1 MGNVRLDP
9 FEGNLMNTTN
19 RISILIVTAQLC
31 LQVCYAGDF
40 YVNPG
45 QSIQAAIDSASY
57 GDTVHVAAGSY
68 VENITHKNGVAL
80 IGADPST
87 TVIDGNQS
95 GSVVTS
101 PECDPNTLLT
111 NFKITNGY
119 SGTGGGL
126 NTDYFSSPTVNNC
139 IFADNSA
146 NYGGGGMYINVGCAA
161 KISNSI
167 FQSNSADDDGGAIC
181 YNGFSEFEGPYSI
194 VDNCSFVNNTAR
206 RGGGLY
212 NIDYSNPTVRNST
225 FYGNTAVFG
234 GGICNDHSNPK
245 IFNCMFIFNEAVD
258 AGGGIINHE
267 SSPAINNCSFV
278 GKSSSYGRSID
289 NYKSNFEIKNC
300 IMWGDTSVNEIHNTL
315 STPEISNCNIA
326 GCGGSGVGW
335 DTSMGI
341 DGGGNIDDDPL
352 FLDPNGVDGIA
363 GTTDD
368 DLRLSSGSPC
378 IDAGDNTAV
387 TEPNDID
394 GLPRIVDGDCDGTA
408 TVDMGAHELDWLY
421 AGDFEG
427 GDCDV
432 DLGDFAV
439 MAQSWQLDNPAIDI
453 MPYLDPDGIID
464 IQEMFILCEHWL
476 DSN

>member
-1 MGNVRLDP
+1 MS
-9 FEGNLMNTTN
+9 TTN
-19 RISILIVTAQLC
+19 RISILIVTVQLC

-45 QSIQAAIDSASY
+45 QSIQAAIDSTSY

-68 VENITHKNGVAL
+68 VENITLKNGVAL
-80 IGADPST
+80 IGAGPST

-95 GSVVTS
+95 GSVIDS
-101 PECDPNTLLT
+101 PACDPNTLLS
-111 NFKITNGY
+111 NFMITNGY
-119 SGTGGGL
+119 SGNGGGL
-126 NTDYFSSPTVNNC
+126 NMNYFSSPTVSNC
-139 IFADNSA
+139 IFSENIAI
-146 NYGGGGMYINVGCAA
+146 YGGGGIHRNPGCHPT
-161 KISNSI
+161 ISHCTFIGNRSD
-167 FQSNSADDDGGAIC
+167 FGGAIC
-181 YNGFSEFEGPYSI
+181 NNGFSLDYGPYPHIVNCLFIGNSASRGGAI
-194 VDNCSFVNNTAR
+194 YSVDN
-206 RGGGLY
+206 
-212 NIDYSNPTVRNST
+212 SNPTVTDCT
-225 FYGNTAVFG
+225 FHANTAISDG
-234 GGICNDHSNPK
+234 SGIY
-245 IFNCMFIFNEAVD
+245 NEYVSD
-258 AGGGIINHE
+258 PII
-267 SSPAINNCSFV
+267 S
-278 GKSSSYGRSID
+278 
-289 NYKSNFEIKNC
+289 NC
-300 IMWGDTSVNEIHNTL
+300 IFWNNNSLLVSEIYNDQ
-315 STPEISNCNIA
+315 SAPEISNCNIA

-335 DTSMGI
+335 DASMGI

-427 GDCDV
+427 DDCDV

-439 MAQSWQLDNPAIDI
+439 MAQSWLLDNPAIDI
-453 MPYLDPDGIID
+453 VPYQDPDGIID
-464 IQEMFILCEHWL
+464 LGELSLLAAHWL
-476 DSN
+476 QTAAP